1 MLNTGTHA
9 MKTLW
14 WKVRYT
20 LCFCQHVG
28 WHCAGVALRLE
39 EPDMSTWHPVD
50 ACLEELSYWND

>member
-1 MLNTGTHA
+1 

-14 WKVRYT
+14 WKARYT

-28 WHCAGVALRLE
+28 WRAVALGWQSATEWLE
-39 EPDMSTWHPVD
+39 HDTWGGMHPVD